1 MHTKSRETI
10 VVIPNEQKLEVTF
23 YCSDNQLTEA
33 EKVKYMGLFI
43 QVHDCHFEKKI
54 PKSFAKNNGQVE
66 EIVQKTVINA
76 KGHLC

>member
-1 MHTKSRETI
+1 MHTKSKETI

-23 YCSDNQLTEA
+23 YCSDNKLTEG

-54 PKSFAKNNGQVE
+54 PKAFAKNVGQVE

>member
-10 VVIPNEQKLEVTF
+10 VVIPNEEKLEVTF
-23 YCSDNQLTEA
+23 YCSDNKLSEG
-33 EKVKYMGLFI
+33 EKIKYIELFI
-43 QVHDCHFEKKI
+43 QVHDCQYEKKI
-54 PKSFAKNNGQVE
+54 PKSFAKNDGQVE